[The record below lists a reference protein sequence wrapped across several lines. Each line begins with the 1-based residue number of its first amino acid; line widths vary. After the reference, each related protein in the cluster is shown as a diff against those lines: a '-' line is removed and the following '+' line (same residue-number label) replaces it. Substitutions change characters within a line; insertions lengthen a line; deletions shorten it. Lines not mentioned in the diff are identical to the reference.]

1 MMSYARSQKSSMPI
15 EPEPLVMRQLEGK
28 WQATSPF
35 QVWQQIELQSGK
47 ISVKV
52 RGQPSLRGYFS
63 LQGQQLEVTL
73 TSGVASGRTIEFM
86 TGYQVS
92 QEALALEF
100 SVSSFLFQRM
110 T

>member
-1 MMSYARSQKSSMPI
+1 MMSYARSQKPIIPI
-15 EPEPLVMRQLEGK
+15 EPEPVALRQLEGK
-28 WQATSPF
+28 WEAVSPH
-35 QVWQQIELQSGK
+35 QVWQQIELHSGK

-52 RGQPSLRGYFS
+52 KGQPSLRGYFS
-63 LQGQQLEVTL
+63 LHQGQLEVTL

-92 QEALALEF
+92 DQDLELEF
-100 SVSSFLFQRM
+100 SVSSFQFQRM

>member
-1 MMSYARSQKSSMPI
+1 MMSYARSQKPVI
-15 EPEPLVMRQLEGK
+15 PVEPEPLALRQLEGK
-28 WQATSPF
+28 WLAVSPY
-35 QVWQQIELQSGK
+35 QVWQQIELQAGK

-52 RGQPSLRGYFS
+52 KGQPSLRGYFS

-73 TSGVASGRTIEFM
+73 TSGVASGRTIEFS

-92 QEALALEF
+92 EQALALEF
-100 SVSSFLFQRM
+100 SVSSFQFQRG

>member
-1 MMSYARSQKSSMPI
+1 MMSYARSQKQIMPV

-28 WQATSPF
+28 WQALSPF
-35 QVWQQIELQSGK
+35 QVWQQIELQAGK

-73 TSGVASGRTIEFM
+73 TSGVASGRTIDFM
-86 TGYQVS
+86 TKYQVS
-92 QEALALEF
+92 EKALALEF
-100 SVSSFLFQRM
+100 SVSSFEFQRM
-110 T
+110 A